1 MPLTLALAAALAVS
15 AAPPAPMPTGDALA
29 AQIAASDARLFH
41 AVFEGCDPTILPDI
55 LSPTYRMVHDKDG
68 LAIADRAAFV
78 AGLEKQCAAR
88 APGGTNA
95 GYRNRRA
102 LVPGSRTIRAM
113 GDWGALEEASHIF
126 FEWNA
131 KDARWDLVGG
141 AHYIHVWQ
149 WMPAEGRFRLT
160 ERLSY
165 DHGAA
170 APAPA
175 D

>member
-1 MPLTLALAAALAVS
+1 MLTRQRPVTLAPS
-15 AAPPAPMPTGDALA
+15 
-29 AQIAASDARLFH
+29 
-41 AVFEGCDPTILPDI
+41 EC
-55 LSPTYRMVHDKDG
+55 
-68 LAIADRAAFV
+68 
-78 AGLEKQCAAR
+78 
-88 APGGTNA
+88 
-95 GYRNRRA
+95 
-102 LVPGSRTIRAM
+102 IRAM
-113 GDWGALEEASHIF
+113 GNWGALEEASHIF

-160 ERLSY
+160 ESLSY